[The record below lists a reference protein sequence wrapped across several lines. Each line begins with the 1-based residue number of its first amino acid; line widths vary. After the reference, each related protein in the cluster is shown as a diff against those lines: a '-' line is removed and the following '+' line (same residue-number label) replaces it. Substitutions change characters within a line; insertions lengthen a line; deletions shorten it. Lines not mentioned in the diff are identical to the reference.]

1 MMMKFLPAI
10 GERKYD
16 NEKRQ
21 VTFLSFPPLPFFL
34 VITPLFVLLT
44 LVKDENILQWHKC
57 SDNTPNNL
65 SLNLVLIRIGD
76 AI

>member
-1 MMMKFLPAI
+1 MPLLIYIFSVAQSGTLVVDRRGVMMMKFLPAI

-16 NEKRQ
+16 SEKRQ

-44 LVKDENILQWHKC
+44 LVKDENILQ
-57 SDNTPNNL
+57 
-65 SLNLVLIRIGD
+65 
-76 AI
+76 

>member
-1 MMMKFLPAI
+1 MKFLPAI

-44 LVKDENILQWHKC
+44 LVKDENILQ
-57 SDNTPNNL
+57 
-65 SLNLVLIRIGD
+65 
-76 AI
+76 